1 MFLPGSTHIYGPCT
15 NHKQHRSLLMLLL
28 MLLSDTGGSSS
39 DSTGP
44 QSSGLSRQ
52 QGTLLRTT
60 SAPDSALM
68 T

>member
-1 MFLPGSTHIYGPCT
+1 
-15 NHKQHRSLLMLLL
+15 

-39 DSTGP
+39 DGTGP

-52 QGTLLRTT
+52 QGTLLRTA
-60 SAPDSALM
+60 SARDLALM